1 MLIEPDHAPA
11 LALPLTVPE
20 TKVYIPEVIEPD
32 SALPPDLVA
41 LRRFAYFMDE
51 AVAIPG
57 TGRRVGLDAALGLI
71 PGFGDAIAALLSSW
85 VIIGA
90 LRHRVPILRVTR
102 MVFNVLL
109 DMTIGSI
116 PVLGDFFD
124 FLFEENVMNLNS
136 LLRHRDRT
144 RPPRSLGSIAGAA
157 TLVLLIILTVAIL
170 MIAGGISAIIW
181 IAQQR

>member
-1 MLIEPDHAPA
+1 MSASS
-11 LALPLTVPE
+11 PL
-20 TKVYIPEVIEPD
+20 IPEVIEPD
-32 SALPPDLVA
+32 SALPADLIA
-41 LRRFAYFMDE
+41 LRRFAYLMDE
-51 AVAIPG
+51 AIAIPG
-57 TGRRVGLDAALGLI
+57 TGRRVGLDAGLGLI
-71 PGFGDAIAALLSSW
+71 PVVGDVIGALLSCW
-85 VIIGA
+85 IIIGA
-90 LRHRVPILRVTR
+90 LRHRVPLFRVTR

-136 LLRHRDRT
+136 LLRYRDRR

-157 TLVLLIILTVAIL
+157 AVVLVIILGVAIL
-170 MIAGGISAIIW
+170 MLVALISAIIW